1 MDELITGN
9 LFAPHD
15 CMFIVTLDEQSTTV
29 LGDKYST
36 EPGTMVY
43 SRGDIE
49 GLSGFETAQIRIP
62 QRIARGGDGYLP
74 IKFAAKHMAIY
85 IWVCEKKDDIHFS
98 DTILYAY
105 RPPRKNK
112 RVRPTNVL
120 RYSTTHAIGA
130 ASETGIFEINGD
142 PATAIKKLRLHARRI

>member
-1 MDELITGN
+1 MDEPITGN
-9 LFAPHD
+9 LFAHHD

-36 EPGTMVY
+36 EPGTMRY
-43 SRGDIE
+43 TNTTIKGF
-49 GLSGFETAQIRIP
+49 SGFETAHIRIP
-62 QRIARGGDGYLP
+62 QCIARGGDGYLP
-74 IKFAAKHMAIY
+74 IKFAAKRLGIC
-85 IWVCEKKDDIHFS
+85 IWVCEKKDSYIPN
-98 DTILYAY
+98 TILYAY

-142 PATAIKKLRLHARRI
+142 PETAIKTIRLQIIPI

>member
-1 MDELITGN
+1 MGESITGS
-9 LFAPHD
+9 LFASHD

-36 EPGTMVY
+36 EPGTMAY

-62 QRIARGGDGYLP
+62 QCIARGGDGYLP
-74 IKFAAKHMAIY
+74 IKFAAKHMEIA
-85 IWVCEKKDDIHFS
+85 IWVCKKEDSYIS

-112 RVRPTNVL
+112 RIQPTNVL

-142 PATAIKKLRLHARRI
+142 PATAIKNLRLHARRI